1 MGESR
6 RKDNVAPPERDLIRP
21 FGAPSPEGKG
31 EVEQRAQFSEVK
43 GGARLHP
50 SHPERVR
57 RSRGRGPLAT
67 SSLSKPLQDLMAN
80 HVAMHYIAAMQ
91 NPASTS
97 TEKQI
102 LVLQGGGALGAYQ
115 AGAYEALVTSG
126 IEPEWLAGISI
137 GAINGAL
144 IAGNPKEKR
153 VAALREFWNKL
164 SSGLQGPS
172 FVPGQEGR
180 TLFNEVSSW
189 TATMFGIP
197 GFFSPRLMSPLF
209 AWPSSL
215 GSTSFYDTAPLRETL
230 NTLIDFDYLKKGP
243 MRLTVGAVN
252 VKTGNFKYFDTT
264 TDELRAEHIMA
275 SGALPPGF
283 PAVLIGDDYYWDG
296 GLVSNTPLNQVI
308 DTSAPTDNLCI
319 YQVDLFSSEGILPT
333 TIMEAAEREKEIRY
347 SSRTRAMTK
356 AAMADMALKKSV
368 QSLIKKLPAEWRQD
382 ADVKTLLEKARD
394 GGITVMHVIN
404 RPTAYDTHAKDYEFS
419 RLSMEEHWQ
428 RGHDAV
434 TRSLKS
440 KAWKARQIPA
450 DGMVTF
456 DHGKVIKNATV

>member
-1 MGESR
+1 MTT
-6 RKDNVAPPERDLIRP
+6 NA
-21 FGAPSPEGKG
+21 A
-31 EVEQRAQFSEVK
+31 
-43 GGARLHP
+43 LHY
-50 SHPERVR
+50 
-57 RSRGRGPLAT
+57 
-67 SSLSKPLQDLMAN
+67 D
-80 HVAMHYIAAMQ
+80 AAMQ
-91 NPASTS
+91 NPTLPA
-97 TEKQI
+97 EKQI

-115 AGAYEALVTSG
+115 AGAYEALVKSG

-153 VAALREFWNKL
+153 ITALREFWNKL
-164 SSGLQGPS
+164 SSGLQSPS
-172 FVPGQEGR
+172 LVPGQDGR
-180 TLFNEVSSW
+180 ALFNEVSSW

-197 GFFSPRLMSPLF
+197 GFFSPRFVSPLF
-209 AWPSSL
+209 SWPGSL
-215 GSTSFYDTAPLRETL
+215 GSTSFYDTTPLRETL
-230 NTLIDFDYLKKGP
+230 NTLVDFDYLNKSP

-252 VKTGNFKYFDTT
+252 VKSGNFKYFDTM
-264 TDELRAEHIMA
+264 TDKLRAEHIMA

-283 PAVLIGDDYYWDG
+283 PAVLIDGEYYWDG

-308 DTSAPTDNLCI
+308 DFSDPLDNLCI

-356 AAMADMALKKSV
+356 AAMSDVALRKAAL
-368 QSLIKKLPAEWRQD
+368 SLIKKLPPELLND
-382 ADVKTLLEKARD
+382 NDVKTLTENARD

-434 TRSLKS
+434 TSSLKS
-440 KAWKARQIPA
+440 KAWNSRQIPA
-450 DGMVTF
+450 HGMVTF
-456 DHGKVIKNATV
+456 DHGKVVNNATV